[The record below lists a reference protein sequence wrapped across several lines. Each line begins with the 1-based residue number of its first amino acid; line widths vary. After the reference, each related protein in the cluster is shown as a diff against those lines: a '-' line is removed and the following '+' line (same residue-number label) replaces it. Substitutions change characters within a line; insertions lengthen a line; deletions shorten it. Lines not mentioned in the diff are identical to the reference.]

1 MLFFNDVWKIE
12 KIKLFRLFKFI
23 KEFFFIVMVFIKCMK
38 RLVYIY
44 IYIDDI
50 LF

>member
-1 MLFFNDVWKIE
+1 MMCG
-12 KIKLFRLFKFI
+12 KLRKLSYLDYLSLLKN
-23 KEFFFIVMVFIKCMK
+23 FFFIVMVFIKCMK